1 MKVCVVFKDRYL
13 IKSSMIVYNHY
24 VLLRKTGILGE
35 SKMELRDFLAF
46 NRLKLFLIPSSL
58 SGNCKF
64 RCCSKVILGTS
75 LLLVNIK
82 NLLKSLN
89 VNPKLFSA
97 VTFLFSVIQCITL
110 SRNQSYENLI
120 KINNWPHHWIK
131 SLIWIFGKK
140 LKK

>member
-1 MKVCVVFKDRYL
+1 MSTFE
-13 IKSSMIVYNHY
+13 
-24 VLLRKTGILGE
+24 LRKTGILGE

-97 VTFLFSVIQCITL
+97 VTFFIFSHPMYYFIEKSVTWEFDQNQQLAAPLNKVVDLDLWKKAKEVIF
-110 SRNQSYENLI
+110 RR
-120 KINNWPHHWIK
+120 
-131 SLIWIFGKK
+131 K
-140 LKK
+140 LLDHIVLQ